1 MGSYNAA
8 YAYKVQR
15 LLLRSGV
22 NLVCNPMVNLHLPG
36 RFDDYPKRRGLTRV
50 KEMLAAGVNVAF
62 GHDNIKDPWLPLGT
76 ANPVQVAMVGARW
89 PPN

>member
-15 LLLRSGV
+15 LLPRSGV

-62 GHDNIKDPWLPLGT
+62 GHDNIKDPWLPMGT